1 MFENEW
7 IMVKLPNICC
17 VFDGKN
23 TVLLGLKKK
32 EKKNTIPLFYN
43 KTSMYIAMRLVLML
57 HFH

>member
-32 EKKNTIPLFYN
+32 GKKTQYHSSITKPLC
-43 KTSMYIAMRLVLML
+43 ILP
-57 HFH
+57 